1 MTASFVS
8 SMRHSMLSV
17 LSPLTPKLTAFIGR
31 NSLFHSAAPSRS
43 QHSVMESPTNRMPH
57 SFPSKFPRTAL

>member
-1 MTASFVS
+1 LTASFVS
-8 SMRHSMLSV
+8 SMRHS

-43 QHSVMESPTNRMPH
+43 QHSVMESPTNRIINRSRIH
-57 SFPSKFPRTAL
+57 GKRSKGEQ